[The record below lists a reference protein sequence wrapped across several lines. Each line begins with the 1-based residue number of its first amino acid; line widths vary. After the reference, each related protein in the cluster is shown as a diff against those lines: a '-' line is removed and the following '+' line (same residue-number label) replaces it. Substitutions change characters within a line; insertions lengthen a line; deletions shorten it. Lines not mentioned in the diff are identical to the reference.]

1 MHVHTCAHGPEHT
14 CAHAHENM
22 HIHTHM
28 YTTHMHMPREKKKTY
43 FHQNHVY
50 LKDN

>member
-28 YTTHMHMPREKKKTY
+28 YTTHMHMPREKKKHIFIKTMY
-43 FHQNHVY
+43 I
-50 LKDN
+50 